1 MCGIQAQVAAAAELA
16 LAARV
21 TRVTRSQVRAALW
34 DTRTLA
40 KTWTVRGTLHLHP
53 ADELG
58 TWLAARRGT
67 REWTEGRWRAREG
80 LGAREGSRLMDAI
93 ADALDGR
100 SLTRTAL
107 ADEVRRR
114 AGSRIADR
122 IGSGWAHLLGPAA
135 TAGILCHGPP
145 QGSSATFVRADQWLG
160 GRPRPDPTD
169 ALHEVARRFV
179 ATYGP
184 ATPHGFREWF
194 YVDQDE
200 AEAVFRS
207 LAPELVTV
215 EVDGRQAYLPASS
228 AVARQAIHTPD
239 HNDRTAATKAGFL
252 SHTTRHEDDGQ
263 RSHAESTGCMDG
275 LWVRCGHVQTV
286 FPGMV
291 DCKRANE
298 PPRSPWVEL
307 GLRCSQSG
315 TTGVQPAAVVAVGSR
330 RSCP

>member
-21 TRVTRSQVRAALW
+21 ARVTRTQVRGALW

-53 ADELG
+53 ADELS

-67 REWTEGRWRAREG
+67 REWTEGRWRDREG
-80 LGAREGSRLMDAI
+80 LSAREASRLMDAI

-107 ADEVRRR
+107 AEQVGRR

-160 GRPRPDPTD
+160 ARAQPDPAE
-169 ALHEVARRFV
+169 ALQEVARRFV

-184 ATPHGFREWF
+184 ATPRGFREWF
-194 YVDQDE
+194 SVDRDE
-200 AEAVFRS
+200 AEAVFRA
-207 LAPELVTV
+207 LAPELATV
-215 EVDGRQAYLPASS
+215 EVDGHQAYLPAGDGVDRS
-228 AVARQAIHTPD
+228 AARTVRLLPEYDCYVMGFRERDQLVSAAARGRARQHPRGRFEGPAPVPWLLVDGVVAGTWT
-239 HNDRTAATKAGFL
+239 RTQSEGDAGV
-252 SHTTRHEDDGQ
+252 E
-263 RSHAESTGCMDG
+263 
-275 LWVRCGHVQTV
+275 
-286 FPGMV
+286 V
-291 DCKRANE
+291 DPLE
-298 PPRSPWVEL
+298 PPGATVADAVE
-307 GLRCSQSG
+307 RE
-315 TTGVQPAAVVAVGSR
+315 R
-330 RSCP
+330 RLVERFLAS

>member
-21 TRVTRSQVRAALW
+21 DRVTRAEVRAALW

-53 ADELG
+53 TDELG

-67 REWTEGRWRAREG
+67 REWTEGRWRDREG
-80 LGAREGSRLMDAI
+80 LSAHEAGRLMDAV

-100 SLTRTAL
+100 SLTRPAL

-114 AGSRIADR
+114 AGSRVADR
-122 IGSGWAHLLGPAA
+122 TGSGWAHLLGPMA

-160 GRPRPDPTD
+160 ALPRPEPSE
-169 ALHEVARRFV
+169 ALHDVARRFV

-184 ATPHGFREWF
+184 ATPRAFREWF

-200 AEAVFRS
+200 AEAVFRT
-207 LAPELVTV
+207 LAPELDTV
-215 EVDGRQAYLPASS
+215 EVDGKQAYLPAGEGG
-228 AVARQAIHTPD
+228 
-239 HNDRTAATKAGFL
+239 DR
-252 SHTTRHEDDGQ
+252 
-263 RSHAESTGCMDG
+263 
-275 LWVRCGHVQTV
+275 
-286 FPGMV
+286 
-291 DCKRANE
+291 
-298 PPRSPWVEL
+298 
-307 GLRCSQSG
+307 
-315 TTGVQPAAVVAVGSR
+315 PAARSVRLVPEYDCYVMGFRERDQLVPPAARDRARLHPRGRFEGPAPVPWLLVEGVAAGTWTRKRGDRDAGVEVDPLEPLPRTTHDAVERERRLVGRLLAS
-330 RSCP
+330 

>member
-21 TRVTRSQVRAALW
+21 DRVTRTQIRAALW
-34 DTRTLA
+34 DKRTLA
-40 KTWTVRGTLHLHP
+40 KTWTLRGTLHLHP
-53 ADELG
+53 DDELG

-80 LGAREGSRLMDAI
+80 FTAREAGRLMDAI

-100 SLTRTAL
+100 SLTRAAL
-107 ADEVRRR
+107 AREVKSG
-114 AGSRIADR
+114 AGSRVADR

-160 GRPRPDPTD
+160 ALPRPEPSE
-169 ALHEVARRFV
+169 ALHDAARRFV

-184 ATPHGFREWF
+184 ATPRAFREWF

-200 AEAVFRS
+200 AEAVFRT

-215 EVDGRQAYLPASS
+215 EVEGQQAYLPADEDGDRSAARS
-228 AVARQAIHTPD
+228 VRLVPEYDCYVMGFRERDELVPAAARDRVRQHPRGRFEGPAPVPWLLVDGAVAGTWTRKRGDGDGDVEVDPLEPLP
-239 HNDRTAATKAGFL
+239 RTMADAVERERRLVGRFL
-252 SHTTRHEDDGQ
+252 AS
-263 RSHAESTGCMDG
+263 
-275 LWVRCGHVQTV
+275 
-286 FPGMV
+286 
-291 DCKRANE
+291 
-298 PPRSPWVEL
+298 
-307 GLRCSQSG
+307 
-315 TTGVQPAAVVAVGSR
+315 
-330 RSCP
+330 